1 MVESSLEREVEMS
14 EWLAMGGYAWF
25 VWGSYGVTL
34 AVIVIEVV
42 AVGARKRRALA
53 AAQAESEAS

>member
-1 MVESSLEREVEMS
+1 MS

-34 AVIVIEVV
+34 AVIVIELV
-42 AVGARKRRALA
+42 ALGARKRRALEA
-53 AAQAESEAS
+53 ARAEAEAG

>member
-1 MVESSLEREVEMS
+1 MS

-34 AVIVIEVV
+34 AVIVIEIVG
-42 AVGARKRRALA
+42 VGARKRRALA
-53 AAQAESEAS
+53 AAQAETEAS